1 MRLSQL
7 FAPLALATLVSTSYA
22 QNDLDLDSVIDDGP
36 SWTSGGH
43 YTAELDLSSKTLT
56 LLPLTG
62 ADQVIGLATLHT
74 PSDLSPG
81 VYMLD
86 VTDNEY
92 SLISTHPDGVLPNAL
107 DSRQIIVGT
116 KGEASALS
124 LSAHAFAVLS
134 GANVGAIYIH

>member
-7 FAPLALATLVSTSYA
+7 FAPLVFATLVSVSYA
-22 QNDLDLDSVIDDGP
+22 QNDLDSIIDEGP
-36 SWTSGGH
+36 SWTAGGH
-43 YTAELDLSSKTLT
+43 YTAELDLSAKTLT

-62 ADQVIGLATLHT
+62 TDQVIGFATLNT

-81 VYMLD
+81 VYVLD

-92 SLISTHPDGVLPNAL
+92 TLISTHPDGVVGDAF
-107 DSRQIIVGT
+107 DSRQIVAGD

-124 LSAHAFAVLS
+124 LSAQAFAILS

>member
-7 FAPLALATLVSTSYA
+7 FAPLAFAALASASYA
-22 QNDLDLDSVIDDGP
+22 QTDHDLDNVIDDGP
-36 SWTSGGH
+36 SWTAGGH

-81 VYMLD
+81 VYMLE

-92 SLISTHPDGVLPNAL
+92 SLISTHPDGVISDAF
-107 DSRQIIVGT
+107 DSRQIIVGSN
-116 KGEASALS
+116 GAASALS
-124 LSAHAFAVLS
+124 LSAQAFAVLS